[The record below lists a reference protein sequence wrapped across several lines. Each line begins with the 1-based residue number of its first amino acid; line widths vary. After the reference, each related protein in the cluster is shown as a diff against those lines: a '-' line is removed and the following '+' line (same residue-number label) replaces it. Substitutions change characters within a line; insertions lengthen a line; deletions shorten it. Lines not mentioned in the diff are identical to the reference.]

1 MSRPRSEDTVQRA
14 FRHEPGPLVIARGG
28 RRETVEPAAK
38 KSGSQRKGLRR
49 SAISTR
55 VRVCIQMCI
64 EQIENNEEEK
74 VSASNNKLNPAAA
87 RPQEERKAKCKNA
100 DNHDLGP
107 WEELPIGDVPEVN
120 GLWAVEMHEFVPT
133 CAELLAI
140 AEHWARVAIERTY
153 VEWANATNTDDWR
166 RIYFAWR
173 RVYRVRALIGEVVDG
188 VIDNKIKE
196 FYEEQGRSWDPETW
210 QEFLRKIDREAQKRH
225 LTAVKHEFQP

>member
-1 MSRPRSEDTVQRA
+1 
-14 FRHEPGPLVIARGG
+14 
-28 RRETVEPAAK
+28 
-38 KSGSQRKGLRR
+38 
-49 SAISTR
+49 
-55 VRVCIQMCI
+55 MCI
-64 EQIENNEEEK
+64 EQIENEEEK
-74 VSASNNKLNPAAA
+74 VSASNNKLNPGAP
-87 RPQEERKAKCKNA
+87 RPQEERKANCKNA

-107 WEELPIGDVPEVN
+107 WEELPIGNVPEVN

-153 VEWANATNTDDWR
+153 VEWTNATNTDDWR

-225 LTAVKHEFQP
+225 LAPVKHEFQP

>member
-14 FRHEPGPLVIARGG
+14 FRHEPGPLVFARGG
-28 RRETVEPAAK
+28 RRETVEPVAK

-74 VSASNNKLNPAAA
+74 VSAMKNKPNPAAA
-87 RPQEERKAKCKNA
+87 GPEERKAKCKNA

-140 AEHWARVAIERTY
+140 AKHWADVAIERTY
-153 VEWANATNTDDWR
+153 VEWTNATNTDDWR

-173 RVYRVRALIGEVVDG
+173 RVYRIRALLGD
-188 VIDNKIKE
+188 VIDRVIDDRIKK
-196 FYEEQGRSWDPETW
+196 FHEEDGADWDSETW
-210 QEFLRKIDREAQKRH
+210 EKFLRLIDREAQERH
-225 LTAVKHEFQP
+225 LGPVSHLFKP

>member
-1 MSRPRSEDTVQRA
+1 
-14 FRHEPGPLVIARGG
+14 
-28 RRETVEPAAK
+28 
-38 KSGSQRKGLRR
+38 
-49 SAISTR
+49 
-55 VRVCIQMCI
+55 MCI

-74 VSASNNKLNPAAA
+74 VSAMKNKPNPAAA
-87 RPQEERKAKCKNA
+87 GPEERKAKCKNA

-120 GLWAVEMHEFVPT
+120 GLWAVEMHQFVPT

-140 AEHWARVAIERTY
+140 AKHWARVAIERTY